1 MRLSAFQRS
10 RAATVILAAAIGIV
24 AAFAANVPAQNQPTL
39 HWYKGNTHTHTLNS
53 DGDSTPDDVVRW
65 YREHNYDFLVLT
77 DHNFITSVDALNAL
91 HGADEK
97 FLIVKGEEV
106 TDAFQGK
113 SIHINGLNVGRL
125 VAPQGGK
132 SVADVI
138 QRDVNAI
145 RDAMGI
151 PHINHPNFGWS
162 ITVDDLKQIQNDRL
176 LEIYNGH
183 PLVNNLGGGG
193 VPGMEE
199 VWDTILSSGKLIY
212 GIAVDDAHTFKQP
225 WNPDVA
231 KPGKGWVVVR
241 ADRLA
246 AGSILAALERGD
258 FYASTGV
265 ELESYTATAESI
277 KVAVKA
283 APSSKYRIQFF
294 GRNGRQ
300 LQESVSST
308 AVYQIRG
315 GEGYVRAKVIESNG
329 KYAWTQPKLLQ

>member
-1 MRLSAFQRS
+1 M
-10 RAATVILAAAIGIV
+10 
-24 AAFAANVPAQNQPTL
+24 
-39 HWYKGNTHTHTLNS
+39 
-53 DGDSTPDDVVRW
+53 
-65 YREHNYDFLVLT
+65 
-77 DHNFITSVDALNAL
+77 
-91 HGADEK
+91 
-97 FLIVKGEEV
+97 KGEEV

-138 QRDVNAI
+138 QRDVDAI
-145 RDAMGI
+145 RDAMGV

-162 ITVDDLKQIQNDRL
+162 ITVDDLKQIRNDRL

-231 KPGKGWVVVR
+231 KPGKGWVIVR
-241 ADRLA
+241 ADRLSTA
-246 AGSILAALERGD
+246 SILAALERGD

-265 ELESYTATAESI
+265 ELESYTATDESI
-277 KVAVKA
+277 TVAVKTV
-283 APSSKYRIQFF
+283 PSSKYRIQFI

-300 LQESVSST
+300 LQESVSSP

-329 KYAWTQPKLLQ
+329 RYAWTQPKVLQ

>member
-1 MRLSAFQRS
+1 MNRS
-10 RAATVILAAAIGIV
+10 GVIVVLACAIGIA
-24 AAFAANVPAQNQPTL
+24 AAFAANVPAQNPPAL

-53 DGDSTPDDVVRW
+53 DGDSTPDEVVRW
-65 YREHNYDFLVLT
+65 YRENKYDFLVLT
-77 DHNFITSVDALNAL
+77 DHNFITSVDGLNAL

-113 SIHINGLNVGRL
+113 SIHINGLNVSRL
-125 VAPQGGK
+125 VSPQGGK
-132 SVADVI
+132 SVVDVI
-138 QRDVNAI
+138 QRNVDAI
-145 RDAMGI
+145 RDAMGV

-162 ITVDDLKQIQNDRL
+162 ITVDDLKQIRNDRL

-241 ADRLA
+241 ADRLSA
-246 AGSILAALERGD
+246 ASILAAMERGD

-265 ELESYTATAESI
+265 ELESYTATDESI
-277 KVAVKA
+277 TVAVKT
-283 APSSKYRIQFF
+283 APTSKYRIQFI

-300 LQESVSST
+300 LQESVSSPAT
-308 AVYQIRG
+308 YQIRG
-315 GEGYVRAKVIESNG
+315 GEGYVRAKVVESNG
-329 KYAWTQPKLLQ
+329 RYAWTQPKVLQ